1 MRYEA
6 VIFDLDGTLINSID
20 DLADSCNEMLVA
32 YDLPTHDADEYKYF
46 VGNGVGKLVERA
58 LPESRAADSA
68 FYEKAL
74 AKFREIYNGRV
85 LNKTRAYSG
94 IRDTLA
100 KLTEKE
106 IPMAVCTNKPMEAAK
121 TIINILFEPDT
132 FKMIIGDRPGH
143 PRKPDPSTVL
153 EITRHLG
160 VEPEKVVY
168 LGDSGVDMQTA
179 VNAGFLP
186 VGVLWGFRQ
195 REELLANGAKLL
207 LEKPIDLLF
216 NVQFKNSRVA
226 EPH

>member
-20 DLADSCNEMLVA
+20 DLADSCNEMLIA
-32 YDLPTHDADEYKYF
+32 YDFPTHTVDAYKYF

-58 LPESRAADSA
+58 LPADKAADKA

-74 AKFREIYNGRV
+74 AKFREIYNGKV

-100 KLTEKE
+100 KLMEKE

-121 TIINILFEPDT
+121 TIINILFEPGT
-132 FKMIIGDRPGH
+132 FQMVIGDRPGY
-143 PRKPDPSTVL
+143 PRKPDPTTVL
-153 EITRHLG
+153 EITEKLG
-160 VEPEKVVY
+160 VTPDKVVY

-186 VGVLWGFRQ
+186 VGVLWGFREK
-195 REELLANGAKLL
+195 EELLENGAKLL
-207 LEKPIDLLF
+207 LEKPTDLLF
-216 NVQFKNSRVA
+216 NVQFKK
-226 EPH
+226 

>member
-20 DLADSCNEMLVA
+20 DLADSCNEMLIA
-32 YDLPTHDADEYKYF
+32 YDFPTHAVDAYKYF

-58 LPESRAADSA
+58 LPADKAADKV

-74 AKFREIYNGRV
+74 AKFREIYNGKV

-100 KLTEKE
+100 KLMEKE
-106 IPMAVCTNKPMEAAK
+106 IPMAVCTTKPLEAAK
-121 TIINILFEPDT
+121 TIINILFEPGT
-132 FKMIIGDRPGH
+132 FQMVIGDRPGY
-143 PRKPDPSTVL
+143 PRKPDPTTVL
-153 EITRHLG
+153 EITEKLG
-160 VEPEKVVY
+160 VTPDKVVY

-186 VGVLWGFRQ
+186 VGVLWGFREK
-195 REELLANGAKLL
+195 EELLENGAKLL
-207 LEKPIDLLF
+207 LEKPTDLLF
-216 NVQFKNSRVA
+216 NVQFKK
-226 EPH
+226 

>member
-32 YDLPTHDADEYKYF
+32 YDLPVHTTDEYKYF

-58 LPESRAADSA
+58 LPADKAADRA
-68 FYEKAL
+68 FYERAL

-94 IRDTLA
+94 IRDMLA
-100 KLTEKE
+100 KLTEKN

-121 TIINILFEPDT
+121 AIINILFEPGT
-132 FKMIIGDRPGH
+132 FKIIIGDRPGH
-143 PRKPDPSTVL
+143 PRKPDPATVL
-153 EITRHLG
+153 EITKYLG
-160 VEPEKVVY
+160 VEPEKVAY

-195 REELLANGAKLL
+195 REELLENGAKLL
-207 LEKPIDLLF
+207 LEKPVDLLF
-216 NVQFKNSRVA
+216 NVQFKK
-226 EPH
+226 